1 MGINWR
7 RGALRLWT
15 VASVMWCALV
25 VIVSSEQLNV
35 AWPFASLEMVH
46 VKFSDTETWDYP
58 AVWGVA
64 RIEAD
69 LKRRIDDLNRKD
81 REWLTKIPEAR
92 KAQCG
97 PVATGRADSVLSDID
112 RALKGDL
119 ADEECNKIFSVTSGQ
134 LAVPSGWETQARD
147 APMSIWQA
155 IGKLAPWAV
164 GPPLL
169 VMALGIALFWALA
182 GFRRDC

>member
-1 MGINWR
+1 
-7 RGALRLWT
+7 
-15 VASVMWCALV
+15 
-25 VIVSSEQLNV
+25 
-35 AWPFASLEMVH
+35 

-58 AVWGVA
+58 AAWGVA

-97 PVATGRADSVLSDID
+97 PVATGRADSFLSDID

-119 ADEECNKIFSVTSGQ
+119 ADEECNKIFSVMSGQ
-134 LAVPSGWETQARD
+134 LATLSGWENQVRD

-155 IGKLAPWAV
+155 IGKLAPWVV

-169 VMALGIALFWALA
+169 VMALGVALFWALA
-182 GFRRDC
+182 GFRRDP